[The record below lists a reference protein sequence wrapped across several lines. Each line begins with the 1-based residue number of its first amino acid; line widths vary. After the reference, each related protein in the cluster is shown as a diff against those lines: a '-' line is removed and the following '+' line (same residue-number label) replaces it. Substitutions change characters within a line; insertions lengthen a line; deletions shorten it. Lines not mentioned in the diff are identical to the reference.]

1 MFFCIPSKVKLYFPI
16 INTLL
21 PSHRTYM
28 NVLLIL
34 FVADAYDNLIGFIS
48 KMDLAK
54 NKTI

>member
-21 PSHRTYM
+21 PSLRTYM